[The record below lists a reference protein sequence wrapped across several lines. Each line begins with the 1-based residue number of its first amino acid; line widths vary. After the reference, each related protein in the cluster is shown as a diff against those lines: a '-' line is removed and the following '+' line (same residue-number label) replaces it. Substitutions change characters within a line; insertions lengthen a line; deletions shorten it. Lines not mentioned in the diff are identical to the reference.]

1 MSNIKSSHVKGAER
15 LTSLHKLKQMIVGTA
30 VLRIKDWRVKRKE
43 NTVSNCVDTYSFSL
57 HEGKNIFFN
66 LALMYLL
73 NCFVIYSDFCKRI
86 FTSTASFYLLN
97 VFMLSSLFK

>member
-43 NTVSNCVDTYSFSL
+43 NTVSNCVDTYSFFFMR
-57 HEGKNIFFN
+57 GKTFF
-66 LALMYLL
+66 L
-73 NCFVIYSDFCKRI
+73 I
-86 FTSTASFYLLN
+86 
-97 VFMLSSLFK
+97 

>member
-57 HEGKNIFFN
+57 HEGKNIFFK
-66 LALMYLL
+66 
-73 NCFVIYSDFCKRI
+73 F
-86 FTSTASFYLLN
+86 SFN
-97 VFMLSSLFK
+97 VFIELFCNIFRFL